1 MKKIIITFSI
11 SLLVISCKKD
21 IPAENKIVE
30 KAAGNT
36 ESSFPI
42 KRMGKS
48 QDILDGMYSEL
59 IKNDLKLQAL
69 NEKVISTR
77 KDSKIIEDL
86 NVDILK
92 NTTDYYDQAE
102 NSAKS
107 IQDSVL
113 KKEIM
118 ELVNNSSDN
127 YYVKKDK
134 FEELKRQLK
143 INNEKI
149 YSFYQAVKIRKT
161 LPEIEKYQKANPLKT
176 DSLINFIN
184 KQNQLLNELKNLK

>member
-1 MKKIIITFSI
+1 M
-11 SLLVISCKKD
+11 ISCKKN
-21 IPAENKIVE
+21 ISTENKIVE
-30 KAAGNT
+30 KAAENT

-42 KRMGKS
+42 KRMSYS

-59 IKNDLKLQAL
+59 MKNDPKLQAFD
-69 NEKVISTR
+69 E
-77 KDSKIIEDL
+77 KIISMQKNSSIIQKL
-86 NVDILK
+86 NDDIIK
-92 NTTDYYDQAE
+92 NTSDYYEQAE

-118 ELVNNSSDN
+118 ELVKNSSDN
-127 YYVKKDK
+127 YYIKKDK

-143 INNEKI
+143 INNQKI

-161 LPEIEKYQKANPLKT
+161 LPEIEKYQNANPLKT
-176 DSLINFIN
+176 DSLESYIK
-184 KQNQLLNELKNLK
+184 KQNQLINELKNSK